1 MTVAGACL
9 ASQIDFPPA
18 HKEGTKTHK
27 QLMGKKIGL
36 HIGFWLLYWLLN
48 SYVEVFLSNSTFIE
62 LPFWQRMW
70 KGFGTRLVVL
80 PLEMAF
86 TYYSLYVILKRYF
99 KGRSY
104 GLLLLE
110 YLLLFTLVFTLYRL
124 SIPGIIYPYIYHLP
138 YPAHPFDEWLPRYI
152 YTGIKFVS
160 LSGIAL
166 TIKLLRLRVNQL
178 EKEKQLTA
186 EKLHTELRF
195 LRAQTNPH
203 FLFNTLNNIY
213 ALARKKSE
221 ATAPIVMKLSKL
233 LRFML
238 YECDQ
243 ERIVIQTEIQLIEDY
258 IDLEKLRYNHRL
270 AVAFATD
277 IDDES
282 TLIAPLLLLPLVENA
297 FKHGTSETRFDAY
310 VKISLE
316 VEEAQLRFVIENAK
330 ESNEGKPIEGI
341 GLPNV
346 SRQLDLLYPSAHEL
360 IIEDELEFYRL
371 TVAINLA
378 QYAGTSQVSNYR
390 R

>member
-1 MTVAGACL
+1 MIFIRPWLAVAGVSHL
-9 ASQIDFPPA
+9 QHIDV
-18 HKEGTKTHK
+18 TKK
-27 QLMGKKIGL
+27 YKPLMGKKILL

-48 SYVEVFLSNSTFIE
+48 SYVEVFLSNSTFVE

-70 KGFGTRLVVL
+70 KGFGTRLVIL

-86 TYYSLYVILKRYF
+86 TYYSLYVILRRYF

-124 SIPGIIYPYIYHLP
+124 LIPSIIYPYIYQLP
-138 YPAHPFDEWLPRYI
+138 YPANPFDEWLPRYI

-178 EKEKQLTA
+178 EKEKQLTE
-186 EKLHTELRF
+186 EKLQTELRF

-243 ERIVIQTEIQLIEDY
+243 EQIVIQTEIQLIEDY
-258 IDLEKLRYNHRL
+258 IDLEKLRYSHRL
-270 AVAFATD
+270 AVNFSTD
-277 IDDES
+277 VDDET

-310 VKISLE
+310 VSITLE
-316 VEEAQLRFVIENAK
+316 VKEAQLRFVVENAK
-330 ESNEGKPIEGI
+330 EPNEDKPIEGI

-360 IIEDELEFYRL
+360 VIQDEQDFYRL
-371 TVAINLA
+371 IVTINLA
-378 QYAGTSQVSNYR
+378 QYAGTNQVPNYR